1 HESQHSS
8 GNQISSGNLIMKREE
23 KQEIVKALAEQIKS
37 YGNFYIT
44 DTADLS
50 VAKINGIRRKC
61 FDRGIAMQVVKNT
74 LIQKALVEAGV
85 DSEELLGVLKGSST
99 MLFSE
104 TGNAPAKSI
113 KELRKEG
120 HKPVVKGGYLD
131 GSVPVGDHLVDAL
144 RQRKSQTALM
154 CVIMG
159 LLQSPAKYVVC
170 SLQAGGNSF
179 AGVVKTL
186 RVRV

>member
-1 HESQHSS
+1 
-8 GNQISSGNLIMKREE
+8 MKREE

-44 DTADLS
+44 DTADLT

-61 FDRGIAMQVVKNT
+61 FDKGIAIQVVKNT

-99 MLFSE
+99 LLFSE
-104 TGNAPAKSI
+104 TGNAPAKLI

-120 HKPVVKGGYLD
+120 DKPVLKGAYID
-131 GSVPVGDHLVDAL
+131 AAVFIGDNQVDAL
-144 RQRKSQTALM
+144 SQLKSKNEL
-154 CVIMG
+154 IGDIIG
-159 LLQSPAKYVVC
+159 LLQSPAKNVV
-170 SLQAGGNSF
+170 SALQSGGNTL
-179 AGVVKTL
+179 AGLVKTL
-186 RVRV
+186 QERG